1 MQNRA
6 ARIVTGTAYA
16 DADHPMLLSNLNWL
30 KIRQLIKYEILL
42 MMYKVEQSL
51 LPESTVSMFD
61 KLNQNSTH
69 QTRAVTNG
77 NYNIP
82 KSKTKTGKS
91 AITCAG
97 PVTWNGLP
105 TELRKA
111 QSPDSFQQKLKTL
124 LISQQYITSH

>member
-1 MQNRA
+1 
-6 ARIVTGTAYA
+6 
-16 DADHPMLLSNLNWL
+16 
-30 KIRQLIKYEILL
+30 
-42 MMYKVEQSL
+42 MMYKVEQNL

-61 KLNQNSTH
+61 KLDQNSTH

-82 KSKTKTGKS
+82 RSETEKGKS
-91 AITCAG
+91 AIACAG

-111 QSPDSFQQKLKTL
+111 QSLDSFQQKLKTL
-124 LISQQYITSH
+124 LISQQYTTSH